1 MSDRED
7 ITAARLLRSVCVFCG
22 SNVGK
27 NPLYAQAASALGSE
41 LARRNKRLVYG
52 GAQVGLMGIVAEAA
66 LAGGGEVIGVMPE
79 ALMAKE
85 VAHRTLS
92 DLRVVGTMHERK
104 ALMADLSDAFVA
116 LPGGMGTFEEF
127 CEIVTWA
134 QIGLHHKPCILYN
147 IAGYFDPLL
156 ALVDHAITEEF
167 IRPEQRSLVLEA
179 ASLDE
184 LFVLLETYRPAVP
197 DKWVE
202 KA

>member
-1 MSDRED
+1 
-7 ITAARLLRSVCVFCG
+7 VFCG

-27 NPLYAQAASALGSE
+27 NPLYAQAARALGSE

-85 VAHRTLS
+85 AAHRTLS